1 MDVLGIVAFMFF
13 ISLTAVMYWKLPER
27 KKYNRNG
34 ELLIPEDKADL
45 ARYTPE
51 ELAQV
56 KDFWEQK
63 SRKFGGCMKDFCLD
77 RIKEVEKCLS

>member
-1 MDVLGIVAFMFF
+1 MDVLGIVAFVLVFVLVAM
-13 ISLTAVMYWKLPER
+13 VYKNLPER
-27 KKYNRNG
+27 YTCNRNG

>member
-1 MDVLGIVAFMFF
+1 MDVLGIVAFVLVFVF
-13 ISLTAVMYWKLPER
+13 VAAVFKTLPER
-27 KKYNRNG
+27 NKYNRNG

>member
-1 MDVLGIVAFMFF
+1 MDVLGIVAFVLVFV
-13 ISLTAVMYWKLPER
+13 LVVMVYKNLPER
-27 KKYNRNG
+27 NKYDRNG
-34 ELLIPEDKADL
+34 KLLIPENKADL

-63 SRKFGGCMKDFCLD
+63 SRKFGGGMKEFCLD
-77 RIKEVEKCLS
+77 RVKEVEECLG

>member
-1 MDVLGIVAFMFF
+1 MDVLGIVAFVLVFVF
-13 ISLTAVMYWKLPER
+13 VAAVFKALPER
-27 KKYNRNG
+27 KKYDRNG
-34 ELLIPEDKADL
+34 KLLIPENKADL